1 MAPTTVTET
10 TSGQEMTLTQSSV
23 GTTTVSISVC
33 SSLVSNPTYTPAT
46 QLPIDYTWGCPPG
59 YLCRPPHTGDR
70 AGCNAEAGVPADGYV
85 CAPSD
90 CIPAPPLI
98 YNQSVAIDE
107 NGHHFNISKD
117 YYNLDPGDFGLNY
130 SIFRVS
136 GSAASKRKRD
146 TKSFWDLLVSRN
158 AKRDISDIPGQCYN
172 DCNEAALM
180 PQSLGKTPELC
191 ESDSF
196 TAELGLCK
204 TCISNNADSDSDDQY
219 SQRMLPTFAQYL
231 NYCSGLATTSTS
243 TTAGTTATSTTAST
257 EATTTSTQT
266 TESTAAISTWTG
278 ETTSTTPTT
287 PVAGLSTT
295 TVEVSR
301 TESIRTPD
309 ESASSRGPV
318 ATGDV
323 DSSSTTVSSSPSG
336 TATPS
341 ASSTSSN
348 AAVST
353 MGVPHKGLLSLL
365 LALFATPFF

>member
-1 MAPTTVTET
+1 MTVTKT
-10 TSGQEMTLTQSSV
+10 TSGQGTTLTQSSV

-46 QLPIDYTWGCPPG
+46 QLPTDYTWGCPPG
-59 YLCRPPHTGDR
+59 YVCRPPHTGDR
-70 AGCNAEAGVPADGYV
+70 AGCDSEAGVPADGYV

-98 YNQSVAIDE
+98 YNQSVATDE

-117 YYNLDPGDFGLNY
+117 YYNLDPDDFGLNY

-146 TKSFWDLLVSRN
+146 TKSFWDLLVGRN

-172 DCNEAALM
+172 DCNEASLM

-257 EATTTSTQT
+257 EATTTSTLATNGT
-266 TESTAAISTWTG
+266 TTTITQTG
-278 ETTSTTPTT
+278 ETTSTAPTT

-309 ESASSRGPV
+309 ESASTKGPM
-318 ATGDV
+318 APGNV
-323 DSSSTTVSSSPSG
+323 DSSSTTVSSGPSG

-341 ASSTSSN
+341 ASSTSFN

>member
-1 MAPTTVTET
+1 M
-10 TSGQEMTLTQSSV
+10 
-23 GTTTVSISVC
+23 
-33 SSLVSNPTYTPAT
+33 

-98 YNQSVAIDE
+98 YNQSVATDE
-107 NGHHFNISKD
+107 NGHHFNISND
-117 YYNLDPGDFGLNY
+117 YYNLDPVDFGLNY

-136 GSAASKRKRD
+136 GFAVSKRKRD
-146 TKSFWDLLVSRN
+146 SKSFWDLLVGQN

-172 DCNEAALM
+172 DCNEASQM

-231 NYCSGLATTSTS
+231 NYCSSLATTSKS
-243 TTAGTTATSTTAST
+243 TTAGTTATNTTTSTK
-257 EATTTSTQT
+257 ATTTSTLATNGT
-266 TESTAAISTWTG
+266 TTTITQTG
-278 ETTSTTPTT
+278 ETTSTAPTA
-287 PVAGLSTT
+287 PIAGLSTT
-295 TVEVSR
+295 TLEVSR
-301 TESIRTPD
+301 TESIRNPD
-309 ESASSRGPV
+309 ESASTQGPM
-318 ATGDV
+318 ATGTV
-323 DSSSTTVSSSPSG
+323 DSSSTTVSNRPSG
-336 TATPS
+336 TATLPT
-341 ASSTSSN
+341 SSTSSN
-348 AAVST
+348 AVVST

-365 LALFATPFF
+365 LAVFATPFF